1 MGDQDDVRMVTMYC
15 EDILIL
21 INHRKEASHKLLNKF
36 SCSSYRMLTLLLTL
50 LNLVDGKRFLVR
62 IKDNGSY
69 HAFINGSNTN
79 RGIVCPTSPIL
90 GS

>member
-15 EDILIL
+15 EDILI
-21 INHRKEASHKLLNKF
+21 NHRKETSHKLLNKF